1 MKRLLLSACFL
12 SAALVG
18 TANEPATTIE
28 NDYFTL
34 SIAAGETEGKVIT
47 AIPRNEKLKKRQSTG
62 PYFLGVRVASTQQF
76 MRKSL
81 WLKSEQIGIPL
92 DVEQPPALEVK
103 LFVAEFEYVQIG
115 VYDGQCFSDGW
126 SFVQYFS
133 VSDDGFTLID
143 PVTEGLIAPSKSAE
157 HAEAPKP

>member
-12 SAALVG
+12 STTLAG
-18 TANEPATTIE
+18 TANEPSATIE

-47 AIPRNEKLKKRQSTG
+47 AIPRNERLKKRQSTG

-81 WLKSEQIGIPL
+81 WLKSEQTGIPL
-92 DVEQPPALEVK
+92 DVEQMPALEIR
-103 LFVAEFEYVQIG
+103 LFVADFEYVQVG
-115 VYDGQCFSDGW
+115 VYDDQCFSDGW

-133 VSDDGFTLID
+133 VSDDGFTLVD
-143 PVTEGLIAPSKSAE
+143 PVAERLIAPNKSAE